1 MHQLFGSN
9 RTEQE
14 RTEED
19 RMSTNKSVKQISVI
33 FLLLIF
39 CFIGQWTEFPRSGV
53 PTVQG
58 RKWHGLQAR
67 ENTARM
73 AVPPEPVAPTP
84 AAKPVDLAVSEDG
97 ATLFVA
103 MGAAKC
109 IAYVDN
115 LNGQT
120 VELLSLERCP
130 SGIAVAGGGFPTTRV
145 RYPWYSPGRT

>member
-19 RMSTNKSVKQISVI
+19 RMNTNKSVKQISVI

-39 CFIGQWTEFPRSGV
+39 GFISQW
-53 PTVQG
+53 TVQG
-58 RKWHGLQAR
+58 RILR
-67 ENTARM
+67 R
-73 AVPPEPVAPTP
+73 VPEPVASTP
-84 AAKPVDLAVSEDG
+84 AALRRQSFGASATKPQDLAVSEDG

-109 IAYVDN
+109 ISYVDN
-115 LNGQT
+115 LSGQT
-120 VELLSLERCP
+120 VDLLSLERCP
-130 SGIAVAGGGFPTTRV
+130 SGIAVTGGGFPTTRV
-145 RYPWYSPGRT
+145 RYPLV